1 MVLLPSSSSFL
12 GADIGE
18 SRGFVA
24 TFQAFQKGLGAFLST
39 RLLLGYFYYLNCPL
53 SSSDQT
59 PRLYESGF
67 IPAGLYTIT
76 RWYKRDETSKR
87 FSWFF
92 ICNMLAQAI
101 SGLVAY
107 GV

>member
-1 MVLLPSSSSFL
+1 MQELSCDIAGLSEGSRCVLEHEIAS
-12 GADIGE
+12 GVCHD
-18 SRGFVA
+18 FV
-24 TFQAFQKGLGAFLST
+24 L
-39 RLLLGYFYYLNCPL
+39 
-53 SSSDQT
+53 
-59 PRLYESGF
+59 RLYLFYFNSLTIDSLCESGF

-92 ICNMLAQAI
+92 IGNMVAQAI

-107 GV
+107 GM